1 MGGRWVGAPTHLPPD
16 FGLLWVASGDPDW
29 PTMYGTVWPGS
40 AVAPSKAPGYNAR
53 EAALL
58 AEEISEA
65 WLTKVP
71 SFRGIVAQF
80 DDITL
85 MVVAP
90 HAGPDTG

>member
-1 MGGRWVGAPTHLPPD
+1 MGGRWVLAPTCPPD

-65 WLTKVP
+65 WLTKVH